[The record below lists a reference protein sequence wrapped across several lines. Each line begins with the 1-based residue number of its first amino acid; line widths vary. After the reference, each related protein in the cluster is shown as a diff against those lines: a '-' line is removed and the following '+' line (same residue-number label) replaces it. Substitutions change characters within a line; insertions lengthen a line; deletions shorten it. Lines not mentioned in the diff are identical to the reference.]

1 MEVFHAAKRILA
13 TYGQERFDSP
23 RRAYS
28 EGALTIARTGF
39 NELEIT
45 WERQIVFRLHASGT
59 RSPHDTF
66 APGEWMTEVHRI
78 AQSIPHAEQRGKVR

>member
-1 MEVFHAAKRILA
+1 MELFRAAKQILA

-45 WERQIVFRLHASGT
+45 WERHIVFRLHASGT
-59 RSPHDTF
+59 RSPQDTF
-66 APGEWMTEVHRI
+66 AVGEWITEVHRI
-78 AQSIPHAEQRGKVR
+78 AQSIAQAREKGKLE

>member
-1 MEVFHAAKRILA
+1 MEVFRAAKRILA

-45 WERQIVFRLHASGT
+45 WERHIVFSMHASGT
-59 RSPHDTF
+59 RSPQDTF
-66 APGEWMTEVHRI
+66 APGEWIKEVERI
-78 AQSIPHAEQRGKVR
+78 AQSIPPAGEKGKVR